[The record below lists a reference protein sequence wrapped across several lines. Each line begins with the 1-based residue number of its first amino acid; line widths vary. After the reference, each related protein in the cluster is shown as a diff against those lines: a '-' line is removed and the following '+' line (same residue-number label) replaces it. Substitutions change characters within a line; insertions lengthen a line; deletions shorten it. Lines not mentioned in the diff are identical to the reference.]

1 MSGRIVQI
9 DAQRQTRARSAW
21 ARALAAG
28 LCAVT
33 IGAGAVTGLAACS
46 PRAGPTSSQGGGP
59 GGPFSLVDQNGRAVD
74 QSVLKGKWTVVFFGY
89 TYCPDVC
96 PATLT
101 VLGQAM
107 DQLGP
112 KAKDAQVVF
121 ITVDP
126 ARDTPAQLKKYLSS
140 PVFPKNIIGLTGSAT
155 QIAQAA
161 KAYDVYYEKA
171 GGGANY
177 TVDHSVVLYLM
188 DPQGRFKRPIAEGIT
203 PEETR
208 KQIAEAM
215 SGA

>member
-1 MSGRIVQI
+1 M
-9 DAQRQTRARSAW
+9 AM
-21 ARALAAG
+21 AAS
-28 LCAVT
+28 AVT
-33 IGAGAVTGLAACS
+33 SLSACS
-46 PRAGPTSSQGGGP
+46 PQSGPTSTQGGGP
-59 GGPFSLVDQNGRAVD
+59 GGPFSLIDQNGRPV
-74 QSVLKGKWTVVFFGY
+74 SESLLKGKWSVVFFGY

-112 KAKDAQVVF
+112 LTKDAQVVF

-126 ARDTPAQLKKYLSS
+126 ARDTPAQLKTYLSS
-140 PVFPKNIIGLTGSAT
+140 PVFPKNIIGLTGTPA

-161 KAYDVYYEKA
+161 KAYAVYYQKA

-215 SGA
+215 TGA